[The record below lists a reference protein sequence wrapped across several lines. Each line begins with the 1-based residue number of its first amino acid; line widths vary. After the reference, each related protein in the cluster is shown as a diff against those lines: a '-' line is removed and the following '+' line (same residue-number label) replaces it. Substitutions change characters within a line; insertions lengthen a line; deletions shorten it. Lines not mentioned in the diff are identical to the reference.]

1 MQKTNLRIGI
11 MGAGAFGTS
20 LAILYS
26 SFHRVTLFSAFEEH
40 VNTMRKTRENVF
52 LKDFQ
57 LPDSENIDIKHTLE
71 ITNSVFDYIFWCFPI
86 TPSLDILQ
94 TVAESITK
102 SIPIIICSKG
112 VTSRGTFLLDEFTKI
127 LPENPIGIM
136 SGPNFAVDIASLL
149 FSAADIG
156 FRNIETAKDV
166 AETLSNRYM
175 RLFPTN
181 DVIGLQIAG
190 AVKNIIAIA
199 CGILVGL
206 QAGQNAVA
214 AILTLGLQ
222 EMSEI
227 GTVLGGKQKTFY
239 GLSGVGDLM
248 LTSSSDTSR
257 NMTLGKRIG
266 QGENIQHV
274 LQSSCAVSEGA
285 ICSQYIV
292 KISKKF
298 NVNAPICD
306 AVHNIIS
313 NKISPELILNML
325 IDNALNKSDTD
336 KR

>member
-26 SFHRVTLFSAFEEH
+26 SFNKITLFSAFEEH
-40 VNTMRKTRENVF
+40 VNTMRKTHENVF
-52 LKDFQ
+52 LKGFQ
-57 LPDSENIDIKHTLE
+57 LSDAENIDIKHTLE
-71 ITNSVFDYIFWCFPI
+71 ITSSVFDYIFWCFPI
-86 TPSLDILQ
+86 TPSLNILR
-94 TVAESITK
+94 TVAGSITK
-102 SIPIIICSKG
+102 GIPIIICSKG
-112 VTSRGTFLLDEFTKI
+112 ITSRGTFLLDEFTKI
-127 LPENPIGIM
+127 LPGNPIGIM
-136 SGPNFAVDIASLL
+136 SGPNFAVDVASLL

-156 FRNIETAKDV
+156 FDNMETAEDV
-166 AETLSNRYM
+166 AKTLSNRYM
-175 RLFPTN
+175 RLVPTD

-206 QAGQNAVA
+206 RAGQNAVA
-214 AILTLGLQ
+214 AALTLGLQ

-227 GTVLGGKQKTFY
+227 GTALGGKQKTFY

-248 LTSSSDTSR
+248 LTSSSETSR
-257 NMTLGKRIG
+257 NMSLGKRIG
-266 QGENIQHV
+266 QGENIQNI
-274 LQSSCAVSEGA
+274 LKNSCAVSEGA
-285 ICSQYIV
+285 ICLRYV
-292 KISKKF
+292 VEISKKF
-298 NVNAPICD
+298 NVKAPICN
-306 AVHNIIS
+306 AVHNVIS